1 MTLRHQ
7 NIMQFDD
14 RFSCWTRIPSMP
26 QRVQTFVSQ
35 LRRAIIV
42 VGIALLSSVT
52 SGFAQNP
59 PETISISLPDY
70 DRPIIADLY
79 KPDGP
84 GPFPLMI
91 FSHGRAGAASDR
103 AQTNHTIAHS
113 HPDYWLSKG
122 FAILAPVRPGYGPTG
137 GADVENSQSCSGVA
151 HFDFTAKN
159 AADVMEA
166 VISWARTQSFV
177 RKNRILLVGQ
187 SVGGMTVVALG
198 ARKISGVV
206 GYINFAG
213 GAGGDPDRRP
223 MSSCAPEALGALYGE
238 FGKTTTIPNLW
249 LYSTNDLFWG
259 PDAPVAWHHAFHAS
273 GGRGQ
278 FLQTGP
284 VSDGNGHHLI
294 GKGKS
299 MWQGP
304 VDAFLARLGFR
315 SSP

>member
-1 MTLRHQ
+1 MLQQIQGRVLQLTRVMNLAVVLL
-7 NIMQFDD
+7 F
-14 RFSCWTRIPSMP
+14 FSLTGAVADMSR
-26 QRVQTFVSQ
+26 
-35 LRRAIIV
+35 
-42 VGIALLSSVT
+42 
-52 SGFAQNP
+52 
-59 PETISISLPDY
+59 ETISISLPGY

-79 KPDGP
+79 QPSGT
-84 GPFPLMI
+84 GPFPLVI
-91 FSHGRAGAASDR
+91 FAHGRAGAVSDR

-137 GADVENSQSCSGVA
+137 GTDVENSQACSRVA
-151 HFDFTAKN
+151 HFDLTAQN

-198 ARKISGVV
+198 ARKIPGVV

-213 GAGGDPDRRP
+213 GAGGDPDHRP
-223 MSSCAPEALGALYGE
+223 MSSCAPDALGALYGE
-238 FGKTTTIPNLW
+238 FGKTTKIPNLW

-259 PDAPVAWHHAFHAS
+259 PNAPVAWHQAFLDG
-273 GGRGQ
+273 GGRGE
-278 FLQTGP
+278 FVQTGP

-294 GKGKS
+294 GKGES
-299 MWQGP
+299 MWKGP
-304 VDAFLARLGFR
+304 VDAFLKRLGF
-315 SSP
+315 